1 MKIKHIPVLL
11 KESVD
16 HLITNKNGLYVDCT
30 FGRGGHSREILNRI
44 TSDGNLISCDL
55 DEYAEKS
62 SKEILNSNFK
72 FVKTNF
78 SNISEHIKDNNLDGA
93 ILDCGISSPQVDDA
107 KRGFSFQASG
117 PLDMRFGKEIN
128 ITCEEIINH
137 WSEEKLRNIFWEMGE
152 EKEANRIAKRIVE
165 KRKQTYFSD
174 TLQFAKFIE
183 TTKKIKTKRH
193 PATKVFQA
201 LRMTVNQE
209 IQNLEKCLNSL
220 KPKLVRGGKIVII
233 SFHSLEDRIA
243 KNAFKT
249 IVSKHE
255 KSIPIIKEEK
265 SEYKVSKVFYPDSN
279 EVKMNPRSRSARM
292 RVITKL

>member
-55 DEYAEKS
+55 DEYAEDS

-78 SNISEHIKDNNLDGA
+78 SNISEHIKDKNLDGA
-93 ILDCGISSPQVDDA
+93 IIDCGISSPQVDDA

-128 ITCEEIINH
+128 ITCEEIINQ

-152 EKEANRIAKRIVE
+152 EKEANRIAKRIIE

-220 KPKLVRGGKIVII
+220 KPKLVRGGIIVII

-249 IVSKHE
+249 VVSKHE
-255 KSIPIIKEEK
+255 KLIPIIKEEK

>member
-16 HLITNKNGLYVDCT
+16 HLITNKNGLYIDCT

-55 DEYAEKS
+55 DEYAEDS

-107 KRGFSFQASG
+107 NRGFSFQASG

-183 TTKKIKTKRH
+183 TAKKIKTKRH

-220 KPKLVRGGKIVII
+220 KPKLVRGVKIVII

>member
-30 FGRGGHSREILNRI
+30 FGRGGHSLEILNRI

-55 DEYAEKS
+55 DEYAEDS

-107 KRGFSFQASG
+107 NRGFSFQASG

-152 EKEANRIAKRIVE
+152 EKEANRIAKRII
-165 KRKQTYFSD
+165 
-174 TLQFAKFIE
+174 KF
-183 TTKKIKTKRH
+183 
-193 PATKVFQA
+193 
-201 LRMTVNQE
+201 N
-209 IQNLEKCLNSL
+209 
-220 KPKLVRGGKIVII
+220 II
-233 SFHSLEDRIA
+233 
-243 KNAFKT
+243 
-249 IVSKHE
+249 
-255 KSIPIIKEEK
+255 
-265 SEYKVSKVFYPDSN
+265 
-279 EVKMNPRSRSARM
+279 
-292 RVITKL
+292 

>member
-30 FGRGGHSREILNRI
+30 FGRGGHSLEILNRI

-55 DEYAEKS
+55 DECAEDS

-78 SNISEHIKDNNLDGA
+78 SNISEHIKDKNLDGA

-152 EKEANRIAKRIVE
+152 EKEANRIAKRIIE

-220 KPKLVRGGKIVII
+220 KPKLVRGGIIVII

-249 IVSKHE
+249 VVSKHE
-255 KSIPIIKEEK
+255 KLIPIIKEEK